1 MSFKGAVNWAT
12 GSRTVEVIARSGY
25 PVNGVLH
32 LLIAYIIVRIAFG
45 FRGEA
50 DQTGALATLA
60 DQRGGESSLWI
71 VGTAGVG
78 DVAAGRDGDRAAP
91 G

>member
-71 VGTAGVG
+71 VAAGLLPLS
-78 DVAAGRDGDRAAP
+78 VAASFCVVR
-91 G
+91 